1 VTPPTTPPPPV
12 TGLKAASSPAES
24 PVRRAWRVTEPI
36 HALIYFVPEAPE
48 RYAKLGVDPRAGYFA
63 SRGAVF
69 GATGPGPVSASFY
82 VFNPDLVRRYLPAV
96 WATVAPAA
104 MLAARMDAADAA
116 LRRGLGDAVHS
127 PEMAEAA
134 GLARRA
140 AESAAAWPQ
149 GRPLYAATAELP
161 WPDEPHL
168 QLFHA
173 QTLLREFRGDGH
185 VATLLTAGVSGLE
198 AMILQVAAGPADPRF
213 LRVTRGWRREQWAA
227 AADGLRSRGLI
238 DGAEPALTGSGRELL
253 GGIEDAT
260 DRLTEPAYRVL
271 GPDGTAR
278 LAELT
283 RPMSRTLVKAGMLD
297 PATIVNPR
305 P

>member
-1 VTPPTTPPPPV
+1 VTD
-12 TGLKAASSPAES
+12 ES
-24 PVRRAWRVTEPI
+24 PVRRAWRVTEPL

-48 RYAKLGVDPRAGYFA
+48 RYAKLGVEPRAGYFA

-69 GATGPGPVSASFY
+69 GPVGPGPVAASFY
-82 VFNPDLVRRYLPAV
+82 VFNPDLVRRYLPAT
-96 WATVAPAA
+96 WATATPAG

-116 LRRGLGDAVHS
+116 LRRGLGDAVHG
-127 PEMAEAA
+127 PAMAEAA
-134 GLARRA
+134 VLARRA
-140 AESAAAWPQ
+140 AESAADRPQ

-185 VATLLTAGVSGLE
+185 VAALLTAGVSGLE
-198 AMILQVAAGPADPRF
+198 AMILQVAAGQADPRF
-213 LRVTRGWRREQWAA
+213 LRVSRGWSREAWAA
-227 AADGLRSRGLI
+227 AIEGLRGRGLVE
-238 DGAEPALTGSGRELL
+238 GEAPRLTVTGRQLL
-253 GGIEDAT
+253 GGVEAET

-271 GPDGTAR
+271 GEDGCAR

-283 RPMSRTLVKAGMLD
+283 RPMSRTVVKAGMLD
-297 PATIVNPR
+297 TATIVNPR

>member
-1 VTPPTTPPPPV
+1 VTD
-12 TGLKAASSPAES
+12 ES
-24 PVRRAWRVTEPI
+24 PVHRAWRVTEPL

-48 RYAKLGVDPRAGYFA
+48 RYAALGVDPQGGYFA

-69 GATGPGPVSASFY
+69 GATGAGPVIASFY
-82 VFNPDLVRRYLPAV
+82 VFNPEVVRRHLPAA
-96 WATVAPAA
+96 WATATPAG

-116 LRRGLGDAVHS
+116 LRRGLGEVVHG

-185 VATLLTAGVSGLE
+185 VAALLLAGVTGLE
-198 AMILQVAAGPADPRF
+198 AMILQVAAGRADRRF
-213 LRVTRGWRREQWAA
+213 LRATRGWSHDQWAA
-227 AADGLRSRGLI
+227 AVDGLRTRGLVEG
-238 DGAEPALTGSGRELL
+238 DEPVLTGAGRDLL
-253 GGIEDAT
+253 AGIEATT
-260 DRLTEPAYRVL
+260 DRLTEPAYRTL
-271 GPDGTAR
+271 GADGQVR

-283 RPMSRTLVKAGMLD
+283 RPMSRAVVRAGMLN
-297 PATIVNPR
+297 PAMIVNPR
-305 P
+305 A